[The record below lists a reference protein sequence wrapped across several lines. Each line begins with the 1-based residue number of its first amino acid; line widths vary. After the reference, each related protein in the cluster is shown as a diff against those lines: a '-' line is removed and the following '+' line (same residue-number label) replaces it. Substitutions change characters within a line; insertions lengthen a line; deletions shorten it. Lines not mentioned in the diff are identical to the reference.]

1 MGDIPGVHTC
11 ANTNCHQ
18 EFRRLGD
25 GKLYAFTVDDP
36 QNWGLPAHLKQKVVW
51 LCSACAGSMYV
62 RLDRRRHR
70 VQLVHH
76 QAETHSHA
84 AGHQDGTALK
94 WIDVDSTSISGIGY
108 DKSRRVLGIEF
119 LPSAKAYLYFDVPP
133 EEHQA
138 LMRAESKGEYLNRVF
153 KPKGYRYE
161 GPLRGRWAA

>member
-1 MGDIPGVHTC
+1 MGDVPGVHTC
-11 ANTNCHQ
+11 ANSKCHEQ
-18 EFRRLGD
+18 FRRLGD

-51 LCSACAGSMYV
+51 LCSACADLMYV
-62 RLDRRRHR
+62 RLDRRHHR

-76 QAETHSHA
+76 AEAHSHVA
-84 AGHQDGTALK
+84 HQDGAAMK
-94 WIDVDSTSISGIGY
+94 WIDVDSKSISGIGY

-119 LPSAKAYLYFDVPP
+119 LPHANAYLYFDVPP

-138 LMRAESKGEYLNRVF
+138 LLKARSKVEYLDRVF

-161 GPLRGRWAA
+161 GPLRGRRAA